1 MKGEKQSY
9 YRSANLSSVPIM
21 ELYPNKIREILR
33 FFPKKILAS
42 TQKDGGYSEMSSFE
56 ALQYCDYVRYN
67 SEERYTVLAVDIDHH
82 QDGGVWLDYGMPQ
95 PTWIIYTD
103 RGVQFMWAFK
113 KPILAK
119 IREHRK
125 YAQDVLKKIV
135 YALDADTNAMS
146 YTRVFRNPLKH
157 KSHFSNSRVSL
168 KDFNMLKSPPRGWLY
183 KKNRKIT
190 KKITNNKKNNIK
202 VTSIDI
208 EFSKMR
214 DGDGRNV
221 ALFDKL
227 RYWAYAQA
235 NAGTY
240 QEFDLAELAF
250 TLNREFAEPL
260 EDKEVNWTVASI
272 DKYINQVY
280 NGGFGY
286 MSNTTPEERKEI
298 ARKNG
303 KKGGAVSA
311 KIRKAEARSK
321 ILAALNQLELFE
333 IKVTITQLAK
343 MAKSDKRTV
352 TTYLKEL
359 GYIKSVGW
367 KKQK

>member
-1 MKGEKQSY
+1 
-9 YRSANLSSVPIM
+9 M

-42 TQKDGGYSEMSSFE
+42 TQKDGAYGEMSSFD
-56 ALQYCDYVRYN
+56 ALVNCNYIRYN
-67 SEERYTVLAVDIDHH
+67 SEERYSVIAVDIDHH
-82 QDGGVWLDYGMPQ
+82 QDGGVWMDHDIPQ
-95 PTWIIYTD
+95 PTWTIFTD
-103 RGVQFMWAFK
+103 RGVQFMWALE

-119 IREHRK
+119 IPEHRK
-125 YAQDVLKKIV
+125 YARDVLEKIV

-146 YTRVFRNPLKH
+146 YTRVFRNPLNH
-157 KSHFSNSRVSL
+157 QSHFSNTRVSL
-168 KDFNMLKSPPRGWLY
+168 KDFNRLKSPPRGWLY
-183 KKNRKIT
+183 RKNNKNI
-190 KKITNNKKNNIK
+190 KKITNNKKINK
-202 VTSIDI
+202 KTTSI
-208 EFSKMR
+208 EFSRMR
-214 DGDGRNV
+214 EGDGRNV

-235 NAGTY
+235 NAGIY
-240 QEFDLAELAF
+240 QESSLEELANK
-250 TLNREFAEPL
+250 LNEEFAEPL
-260 EDKEVNWTVASI
+260 PYKEVNWIVWSI
-272 DKYINQVY
+272 DKYINNSY
-280 NGGFGY
+280 NGGSGY
-286 MSNTTPEERKEI
+286 MANTTAEQRKEI
-298 ARKNG
+298 ARENG

-359 GYIKSVGW
+359 GYVNKGGSIGWVG